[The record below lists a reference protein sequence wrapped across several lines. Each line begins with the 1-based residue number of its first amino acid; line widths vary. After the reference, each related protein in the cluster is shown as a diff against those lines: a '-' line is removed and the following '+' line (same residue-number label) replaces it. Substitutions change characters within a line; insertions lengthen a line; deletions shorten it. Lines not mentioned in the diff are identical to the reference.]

1 MKIIWLQNVLTDKNL
16 ILVSM
21 IMKKK
26 SLLPSL
32 LKRIVQVAVL
42 KNNAELNFKR
52 KLILLDLINPDI

>member
-1 MKIIWLQNVLTDKNL
+1 M
-16 ILVSM
+16 
-21 IMKKK
+21 MKKK

-32 LKRIVQVAVL
+32 LKRIAQVAVL

>member
-1 MKIIWLQNVLTDKNL
+1 
-16 ILVSM
+16 
-21 IMKKK
+21 MKKK